1 MDSIKFNYC
10 YDKISHQLVTRLK
23 LLQFIPECL
32 KMSMENKLSFFT
44 DREVQNLKPLE
55 KRYTVKD
62 KLNNGLFIE
71 VKESGIKSWHYRYTL
86 NGKQERLVLGRY
98 PETSLRDARQLR
110 DESAS
115 KVAKGISPKNEI
127 TKTVELV
134 FKDYGERYLNE
145 VIKKERKDP
154 YNMIL
159 YLNNDI
165 YPMIGDLSLD
175 QITIEDVRRVIWRK
189 KEQGYDAAANQ
200 VRGLLKRM
208 FDYALTLGL
217 VPFNPVLAIPSRHVH
232 KAKPRDRFLSTNEI
246 RTYYTTL
253 LNSRIYR
260 PRKLG
265 ILLSL
270 LTLVRKSELL
280 KAKWE
285 HIDFDSRIWLIPETK
300 ADSATGHS
308 REMVVYM
315 SDQVME
321 IFKELKTIAGNEP
334 YVFVG
339 RQSGTHISHNA
350 FNTAQKSALSL
361 TDIPDFTVHD
371 LRRTASTHLNEK
383 GFNSDAIEAC
393 LNHTAKGVRGV
404 YNKAKYEK
412 ERINILQKWSEFI
425 FSLIYE
431 PNLIFFNGVNAQ
443 RVG

>member
-1 MDSIKFNYC
+1 M
-10 YDKISHQLVTRLK
+10 
-23 LLQFIPECL
+23 P
-32 KMSMENKLSFFT
+32 KMNGLFFST
-44 DREVQNLKPLE
+44 DREIQNLKPQE
-55 KRYTVKD
+55 KRYSVKD
-62 KLNNGLFIE
+62 KLNNGLFVE
-71 VKESGIKSWHYRYTL
+71 VWDSGTKTWHYRYSL
-86 NGKQERLVLGRY
+86 NGKQERLVIGRY
-98 PETSLRDARQLR
+98 PDLSLKEARQVR

-115 KVAKGISPKNEI
+115 LVAKGISPKQNKNKVTSI
-127 TKTVELV
+127 L
-134 FKDYGERYLNE
+134 FSDYGERYLNE

-159 YLNNDI
+159 CLNNDI
-165 YPMIGDLSLD
+165 YPMMGSIPLD
-175 QITIEDVRRVIWRK
+175 QVSIEDIRRTIWRK

-208 FDYALTLGL
+208 FDYAMTLGL
-217 VPFNPVLAIPSRHVH
+217 VPFNPVLAIPSRHIH
-232 KAKPRDRFLSTNEI
+232 KAKPRDRYLSTNEI

-265 ILLSL
+265 LLLSL

-285 HIDFDSRIWLIPETK
+285 YIDFDKRIWLIPETK

-315 SDQVME
+315 SDQVIE
-321 IFKELKTIAGNEP
+321 IFKELKTIAGDEP

-350 FNTAQKSALSL
+350 FNMAQKAALAL
-361 TDIPDFTVHD
+361 TDLPPFTVHD
-371 LRRTASTHLNEK
+371 LRRTASTHLNEQ
-383 GFNSDAIEAC
+383 GFHSDAIEAC
-393 LNHTAKGVRGV
+393 LNHTMRGVRGV

-412 ERINILQKWSEFI
+412 ERIDIMEKWSNYI
-425 FSLIYE
+425 FSVIYE
-431 PNLIFFNGVNAQ
+431 PNLIFFNQVRGA
-443 RVG
+443 